1 MNVGNN
7 TALPPDSPH
16 LKGMYIMD
24 NAYTYI
30 YVCVH
35 THGEYFYIQVNSY
48 SKNVGFQ
55 ETL

>member
-16 LKGMYIMD
+16 LKSMYIMD

-30 YVCVH
+30 YVCVCAYARGILLY
-35 THGEYFYIQVNSY
+35 TGKQ
-48 SKNVGFQ
+48 
-55 ETL
+55 L